1 MWVRT
6 EIDVGARV
14 IHFGWN
20 DCHRPA
26 VLRRAG
32 YEVTE
37 AGSLSELSAELRIV
51 QYDAVVLSADEG
63 MELAKIGIAVRR
75 ETRAPLVLFRG
86 THGEMGSGEEFDL
99 IVDCLVS

>member
-37 AGSLSELSAELRIV
+37 AGSLPELNAELRVV
-51 QYDAVVLSADEG
+51 Q
-63 MELAKIGIAVRR
+63 
-75 ETRAPLVLFRG
+75 
-86 THGEMGSGEEFDL
+86 
-99 IVDCLVS
+99 